1 MNDVP
6 IFFDMNNIDDRKKT
20 LYGKIKQEEEEKNNQ
35 KSLKDRAKKEMI
47 IIKPLLEKRNEK
59 HGEPI
64 KSISIMDELN
74 EFLTTITDSSNNNT
88 K

>member
-1 MNDVP
+1 MIRWV
-6 IFFDMNNIDDRKKT
+6 FKT
-20 LYGKIKQEEEEKNNQ
+20 NK
-35 KSLKDRAKKEMI
+35 AMFKEMI

-59 HGEPI
+59 HGEPV

>member
-6 IFFDMNNIDDRKKT
+6 IFFDTNNIDDRKKT

-35 KSLKDRAKKEMI
+35 KTLKDRAKKEMI

-59 HGEPI
+59 HGEPV